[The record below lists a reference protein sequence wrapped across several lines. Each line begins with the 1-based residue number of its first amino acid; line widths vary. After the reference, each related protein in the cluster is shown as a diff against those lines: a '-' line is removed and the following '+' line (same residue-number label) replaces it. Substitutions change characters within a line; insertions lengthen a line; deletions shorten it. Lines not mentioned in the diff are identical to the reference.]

1 MTDETLP
8 PFSTRNRGSRN
19 QIVNDFPEKARMG
32 LLHILVDLEK
42 RKYIESWPAVV
53 SELQRIARLAP
64 GFKGDTSWVSDTQE
78 ILLQLDWDKVF
89 DFCERLYGHLPQ
101 AVAVYDKEF
110 GESREVTSRSEVQK
124 YIAGELQRLFLEDN
138 LAFEFSDGLVRRRG
152 RRHTADQVAKAELVL
167 GDPRLANARAHYNK
181 ALRFFRAVSEPD
193 YENTVKEAVCA
204 VEATARVLFP
214 SAGKTL
220 DDIRKSITGNK
231 PGELP
236 HPISKTFEGLYVF
249 RGGGQGVSHGGAT
262 GGPATKELAEYTLA
276 VAASQI
282 VLLVD
287 LSAASEPEVPF

>member
-1 MTDETLP
+1 
-8 PFSTRNRGSRN
+8 
-19 QIVNDFPEKARMG
+19 MG
-32 LLHILVDLEK
+32 LLHILADLAEK
-42 RKYIESWPAVV
+42 RYVAWQMVV
-53 SELQRIARLAP
+53 AELRRIARLGP
-64 GFKGDTSWVSDTQE
+64 GNNPTMSWADETKQ
-78 ILLQLDWDKVF
+78 ILFRLEWDRVF
-89 DFCERLYGHLPQ
+89 DFCERLYGHL
-101 AVAVYDKEF
+101 ANA
-110 GESREVTSRSEVQK
+110 VTSYDNDSEEMREIAARSEVQV
-124 YIAGELQRLFLEDN
+124 YIASELQRLFLEESFG
-138 LAFEFSDGLVRRRG
+138 FEFSSGVVRRRG
-152 RRHTADQVAKAELVL
+152 RRHTADQVSRAELVL
-167 GDPRLANARAHYNK
+167 GDPRLAKARTHYNK

-236 HPISKTFEGLYVF
+236 HPISKTFEGLYAF

-276 VAASQI
+276 AAASQI